1 MDKYV
6 VKEIRQKHN
15 GREYV
20 FSIGVKAKNIET
32 DAEHR
37 FASDAEKKAIDDALT
52 DIMEELKKKPNNTD
66 SLNNNTVSFT
76 SATTRANIKSR
87 ESLAIIFGK
96 IHKYFAD
103 LKAPAFSEIT
113 NSISSGTD
121 ADIITKKALKEV
133 NNKFGECQFEVKSD
147 GAYVTY
153 KRGADTVS
161 KKLGNAIE
169 LIDSFDKDLAA
180 ASNYII
186 DLTSRTDYKNLT
198 KNNFIIEITNIEV
211 VAYSTHGYTGNADCS
226 GISTIEYNQQTG
238 QLMVGLPVF
247 HKASGNLDDEHG
259 AHMAASCKR
268 ITGNVYL
275 VER

>member
-6 VKEIRQKHN
+6 VKEIRRKHN

-20 FSIGVKAKNIET
+20 FSVGVKAKNIET
-32 DAEHR
+32 DEEHC
-37 FASDAEKKAIDDALT
+37 FTSDAEKKAIDDALT

-103 LKAPAFSEIT
+103 LKAAAFCEIT

-161 KKLGNAIE
+161 KKLGSGIE

-180 ASNYII
+180 ASNYVI
-186 DLTSRTDYKNLT
+186 DLTYRINYRNLT
-198 KNNFIIEITNIEV
+198 KANFIVEITNIEV
-211 VAYSTHGYTGNADCS
+211 TAYSTHGYTGSADC
-226 GISTIEYNQQTG
+226 GGTSTIEYNQQTG
-238 QLMVGLPVF
+238 QLTVGLPVF
-247 HKASGNLDDEHG
+247 YKASGNINDEHG
-259 AHMAASCKR
+259 AHMVAGCKR
-268 ITGNVYL
+268 IIGNVYL